1 MKKLLYML
9 HYLISLKRLIMTRAV
24 EHSPRSA
31 ALSVLDRVDGG
42 AYADIV
48 LDKELK
54 GFSPSDAGLAT
65 EIVYGV
71 LRWRIKLDWTID
83 SFSTMK
89 TSRLERSVLNALRIG
104 VYQLLF
110 LTRVPA
116 SAAINESVNLVKSGG
131 KRKAGFVNAVLRKVD
146 SSRGLKPVAPGP
158 PGPNNPALKFSIEF
172 SHPEWLVRRWIER
185 FGAKEA
191 EELCK
196 ANLVPPPKTLRA
208 NTMLVTRDSLIRGLA
223 AEGVHAVK
231 TAFSPV
237 GVQVVNGS
245 VDARDRRF
253 YIQDEA
259 SQLVPLLLAPAP
271 GETVLDA
278 CSAPG
283 GKATHMAALMKN
295 EGRLYA
301 LEKYPGRL
309 KAVTEAAG
317 RLGISIIETLAAD
330 STEPLP
336 LDPAIAFDAILCDAP
351 CSGLGVIG
359 RSPDIK
365 YRRTELDLLENA
377 ERQKRLLS
385 NLAGYLKPGGR
396 MVYSV
401 CSFEPEE
408 TVNVVTD
415 FLKQRADFVLESA
428 GGYVPEECRTLV
440 DEPGFF
446 RTYPHRHGVD
456 GFFAARLKKLP

>member
-1 MKKLLYML
+1 M
-9 HYLISLKRLIMTRAV
+9 R
-24 EHSPRSA
+24 
-31 ALSVLDRVDGG
+31 VLDRVDGG

-48 LDKELK
+48 LDKELRD
-54 GFSPSDAGLAT
+54 FSPSDAGLAT

-71 LRWRIKLDWTID
+71 LRWRIKIDWIID
-83 SFSTMK
+83 SFSSMK
-89 TSRLERSVLNALRIG
+89 TNRLERSVLNVLRIG

-116 SAAINESVNLVKSGG
+116 SAAINESVKLVKSGG
-131 KRKAGFVNAVLRKVD
+131 RRKAGFVNAVLRKID
-146 SSRGLKPVAPGP
+146 ANRDIRPEAAD
-158 PGPNNPALKFSIEF
+158 PAQKLSIEL

-185 FGAKEA
+185 FGIKEA
-191 EELCK
+191 EELCE
-196 ANLVPPPKTLRA
+196 ANLTPPPKTLRA

-223 AEGVHAVK
+223 TERVEAVG
-231 TAFSPV
+231 TVYSPV
-237 GVQVVNGS
+237 GIRVVKGP
-245 VDARDRRF
+245 VDAVDLRF

-259 SQLVPLLLAPAP
+259 SQLVPLLLALKP

-295 EGRLYA
+295 TGRIYA
-301 LEKYPGRL
+301 IEKYPGRL
-309 KAVTEAAG
+309 KAVEEAA
-317 RLGISIIETLAAD
+317 RRFGISIIETLAAD
-330 STEPLP
+330 STAPLP
-336 LDPAIAFDAILCDAP
+336 LEPALLFDAILCDAP

-377 ERQKRLLS
+377 ERQKRLLI

-408 TVNVVTD
+408 TENVVKD
-415 FLKQRADFVLESA
+415 FLARRADFVQESA

-456 GFFAARLKKLP
+456 GFFAARLKKIS

>member
-1 MKKLLYML
+1 ML
-9 HYLISLKRLIMTRAV
+9 RCYFSFKRFTMTGAV
-24 EHSPRSA
+24 EHTPRRA
-31 ALSVLDRVDGG
+31 ALHVLDRVDGG

-48 LDKELK
+48 LDKELR
-54 GFSPSDAGLAT
+54 GLSASDAGLAT

-71 LRWRIKLDWTID
+71 LRWRIRLDWTID

-89 TSRLERSVLNALRIG
+89 TARLERSVLNALRIG
-104 VYQLLF
+104 LYQLLF

-116 SAAINESVNLVKSGG
+116 SAAINESVNLVKRGG
-131 KRKAGFVNAVLRKVD
+131 RRKAGFVNAVLRKVD
-146 SSRGLKPVAPGP
+146 LNRKLRPVDGD
-158 PGPNNPALKFSIEF
+158 PALKLSIEL

-185 FGAKEA
+185 FGAEEA
-191 EELCK
+191 QELCK
-196 ANLVPPPKTLRA
+196 ANLAPPPKTLRA
-208 NTMLVTRDSLIRGLA
+208 NTMLVTRASLIRGLA
-223 AEGVHAVK
+223 AEGVEAVE
-231 TAFSPV
+231 TAYSPV
-237 GVQVVNGS
+237 GVRVVKGS
-245 VDARDRRF
+245 VDASDSRF

-259 SQLVPLLLAPAP
+259 SQLVPWLLAPEP

-283 GKATHMAALMKN
+283 GKATHMATLMKN
-295 EGRLYA
+295 TGRVCA
-301 LEKYPGRL
+301 IEKYPGRL
-309 KAVTEAAG
+309 KAVVDASRRFG
-317 RLGISIIETLAAD
+317 LSIIEPLAAD

-336 LDPAIAFDAILCDAP
+336 LDPAISFDAILCDAP

-377 ERQKRLLS
+377 ERQKRLLA

-408 TVNVVTD
+408 TVNVVAG
-415 FLKQRADFVLESA
+415 FLKERADFVMESA
-428 GGYVPEECRTLV
+428 GGYVPEECRALV